1 MLTEKD
7 AMRWF
12 DNLKLSKKLFGIFT
26 LLTLVVIAMG
36 TSSLREIG
44 RMGDATD
51 DLAQLRMPQIKTN
64 GELRYFLAAR
74 RTLENMLVLATD
86 ASEVASLEKQFSV
99 YLKGIDDSRKALEG
113 LATTDKGKATIKE
126 INDRY
131 AAYDA
136 SMRPLL
142 DLTRANRDAE
152 AVSLIGKTRA
162 EFLVLSNL
170 VADVATISAEEG
182 KKAAQDADEVRARAR
197 NIVLF
202 VMVVVVGLSI
212 ASALALKSGIA
223 APIIAMTDAMRRLA
237 EGDKTV
243 EIPAHGRKDEVGA
256 MSDAVEVFKEN
267 AIEAERLAAEQ
278 EASREAQMKRAAT
291 IETLTRDFDL
301 KISQVLNVV
310 TGACTEM
317 DATAQTLS
325 ATAEQT
331 NQQATTVAAATE
343 QASASVQTVA
353 TAAEELSASIGEI
366 GRQVETSS
374 NIART
379 AAEEA
384 HRTNDTVKT
393 LSESSAHI
401 GTVINLINDIASQT
415 NLLALNATIEAA
427 RAGDAGKGFAV
438 VAGEVKNLASQT
450 AKATEEISSQVA
462 AVQESTQNVVTA
474 IGSIVERIGELSQI
488 SATIASAVE
497 EQTAAANEIAR
508 NVQQAAAGTQEVSSN
523 IAGVSQAAGE
533 TGAASRQ
540 MLAASQS
547 LSSEAIS
554 LKDVVDNFLN
564 GVRAA

>member
-1 MLTEKD
+1 
-7 AMRWF
+7 MRWF
-12 DNLKLSKKLFGIFT
+12 DNLKLSKKLFGIFA

-36 TSSLREIG
+36 GNSLREIG
-44 RMGDATD
+44 RIGVATD
-51 DLAQLRMPQIKTN
+51 DLSEVRIPGTKAN
-64 GELRYFLAAR
+64 GDLRYSLAAR
-74 RTLENMLVLATD
+74 RTLEYMLILATD
-86 ASEVASLEKQFSV
+86 ADEMKTLEKQHAV
-99 YLKGIDDSRKALEG
+99 YLKGIDEASQTLEK
-113 LATTDKGKATIKE
+113 LLITEKGKAAFKE
-126 INDRY
+126 FKDRY

-136 SMRPLL
+136 AVRPVISLAL
-142 DLTRANRDAE
+142 ANRNEE
-152 AVSLIGKTRA
+152 ATALMNGRMRNDFLEMSKTVVH
-162 EFLVLSNL
+162 LGDL
-170 VADVATISAEEG
+170 ISAAAA
-182 KKAAQDADEVRARAR
+182 KASQEADEVASRART
-197 NIVLF
+197 ITLF